1 VAKPSAF
8 DWGIGDMST
17 GELQMALFSGLVLLM
32 TLVGIGYIYIAQ
44 PESLRNDRDGV
55 PYFTPEVEN
64 PATGQGVDMGTLI
77 RHYRGET
84 P

>member
-1 VAKPSAF
+1 
-8 DWGIGDMST
+8 MSK
-17 GELQMALFSGLVLLM
+17 GELQMMVFSGLVLLI
-32 TLVGIGYIYIAQ
+32 TVLGIAYIFIAQ
-44 PESLRNDRDGV
+44 PAYLRSDRDGV

-64 PATGQGVDMGTLI
+64 PVTNEAVDMGTLI

>member
-1 VAKPSAF
+1 
-8 DWGIGDMST
+8 MSK
-17 GELQMALFSGLVLLM
+17 GELQMAIFSMLVTLM
-32 TLVGIGYIYIAQ
+32 TVLGIAYIFIAQ
-44 PESLRNDRDGV
+44 PAYLRSDRDGV

-64 PATGQGVDMGTLI
+64 PMTNEPVDMGTLI

>member
-1 VAKPSAF
+1 
-8 DWGIGDMST
+8 MSK
-17 GELQMALFSGLVLLM
+17 GELQMMVFSGLVLLI
-32 TLVGIGYIYIAQ
+32 TVLGIAYIFIAQ
-44 PESLRNDRDGV
+44 PVYLRSDRDGV

-64 PATGQGVDMGTLI
+64 PVTNEAVDMGTLI

>member
-1 VAKPSAF
+1 
-8 DWGIGDMST
+8 MSK
-17 GELQMALFSGLVLLM
+17 GELQMAIFSILVTLM
-32 TLVGIGYIYIAQ
+32 TVLGSAYIFIAQ
-44 PESLRNDRDGV
+44 PAYLRSDRDGV

-64 PATGQGVDMGTLI
+64 PMTNTPVDMGTLI